1 MTFSTLPELKAMIG
15 TSSAVNAI
23 DDADLTIMLE
33 LSYNEIAARL
43 QSEDVPVPESD
54 GRLNSAELNLTMNR
68 VVTRGKIDGTLTD
81 GQGSAGDYA
90 VYDVDSSIYILY
102 QRGWELVD
110 LYIKDKQRSDI
121 VPRKIFKVNR

>member
-1 MTFSTLPELKAMIG
+1 MIG
-15 TSSAVNAI
+15 TSSAVSAI

-33 LSYNEIAARL
+33 LSYNEIVARL
-43 QSEDVPVPESD
+43 QSEDVPVPTTD

>member
-1 MTFSTLPELKAMIG
+1 MTFTTLPELKAMIG
-15 TSSAVNAI
+15 TSTAVSAI

-33 LSYNEIAARL
+33 LSYNEIVARL
-43 QSEDVPVPESD
+43 QSEDVPVPDSD

-102 QRGWELVD
+102 NRGWELVD
-110 LYIKDKQRSDI
+110 LYIKDQQRTGI

>member
-1 MTFSTLPELKAMIG
+1 MTFSTLPKLKAMIG
-15 TSSAVNAI
+15 TSTAVNSI
-23 DDADLTIMLE
+23 DDGDLTIMLE
-33 LSYNEIAARL
+33 LSYNEIVARL
-43 QSEDVPVPESD
+43 QSEDVPVPDSD
-54 GRLNSAELNLTMNR
+54 GRLDSAELNLTMNR

-110 LYIKDKQRSDI
+110 LYIKDKQRTAI
-121 VPRKIFKVNR
+121 VPRKMFKVNR